1 MRFQAAPTG
10 REAGSATVVGLVLV
24 AVLVTVTVVGVTAGA
39 LMVGQRRAAA
49 AADLAALAAARAAVP
64 LPGQAGRDPCAV
76 ADALARANDARLTGC
91 RTAGAEVSVE
101 VTVKVVGPFGA
112 SWSAPGRARAG
123 PSEPAG
129 PAP

>member
-1 MRFQAAPTG
+1 MRLQVAPTR

-24 AVLVTVTVVGVTAGA
+24 AVLVTVTVMGVTVGA

-49 AADLAALAAARAAVP
+49 AADLAALAAARVADP

-76 ADALARANDARLTGC
+76 ADALAGANDARLTGC

-101 VTVKVVGPFGA
+101 VTVEIAGPFGA
-112 SWSAPGRARAG
+112 SWNALCRARAG

-129 PAP
+129 PSL